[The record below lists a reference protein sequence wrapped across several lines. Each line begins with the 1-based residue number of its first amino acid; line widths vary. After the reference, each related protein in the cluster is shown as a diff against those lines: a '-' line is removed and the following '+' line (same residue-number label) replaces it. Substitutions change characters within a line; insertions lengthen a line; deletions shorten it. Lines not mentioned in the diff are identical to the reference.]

1 MRGSTGHV
9 GVLDVGCFSARL
21 IVVDRTRSSPL
32 TPSLERKARLRL
44 DRAYDATG
52 GLTRDG
58 IDQIVRAIGDVLR
71 VMPQDIELVAYAT
84 SSIRDATNA
93 DQAIRHIARQTG
105 VDLMTFTG
113 EREAHLS
120 YVAAR
125 HWFGHAA
132 GPLTVLDVGGGT
144 AEIAAGCGTRPHAA
158 ISLPFGARTLTQA
171 NDDNP
176 LSLAEIR
183 ARTVDDVRIA
193 LSGTDVSGTAI
204 GCSKV
209 LQQLARLAGARPQRE
224 GPYVAR
230 HLRLTDLRKWIPRL
244 ANLTAAERAELPG
257 ISRHRA
263 RQSLAG
269 AVVAEALLAA
279 TGHESAQICP
289 WSSTTGLLIE
299 LLAHDDIGVPLSSLR
314 DRRRFAS

>member
-1 MRGSTGHV
+1 M
-9 GVLDVGCFSARL
+9 
-21 IVVDRTRSSPL
+21 VVDRTGSSPL
-32 TPSLERKARLRL
+32 RPSFERKARLRL
-44 DRAYDATG
+44 DRAYDTNG
-52 GLTRDG
+52 RLTRDG
-58 IDQIVRAIGDVLR
+58 VDQIIRAVSDVLR
-71 VMPQDIELVAYAT
+71 VMPQDIELVAFAT
-84 SSIRDATNA
+84 SSIRDAANSS
-93 DQAIRHIARQTG
+93 QAIRHIAQQTG
-105 VDLMTFTG
+105 VHLATFAG

-144 AEIAAGCGTRPHAA
+144 AEIAAGSGTRPHAA
-158 ISLPFGARTLTQA
+158 ISLPFGARTLTQSGV
-171 NDDNP
+171 DNTMP
-176 LSLAEIR
+176 LADIR
-183 ARTVDDVRIA
+183 AQTAENVRVA

-209 LQQLARLAGARPQRE
+209 MQQLARLAGARPQRE
-224 GPYVAR
+224 GPFVAR

-244 ANLTAAERAELPG
+244 ADLTAAERAELPG

-269 AVVAEALLAA
+269 AVVAEAMLVA
-279 TGHESAQICP
+279 TGHDSAQICP
-289 WSSTTGLLIE
+289 WSSTEGLLLE
-299 LLAHDDIGVPLSSLR
+299 LLGHQDAGAPLASVR